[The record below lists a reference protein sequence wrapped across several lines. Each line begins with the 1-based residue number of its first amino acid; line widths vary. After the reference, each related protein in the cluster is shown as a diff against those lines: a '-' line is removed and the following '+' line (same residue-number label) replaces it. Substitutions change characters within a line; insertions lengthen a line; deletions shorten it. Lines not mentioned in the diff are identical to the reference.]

1 MAHFRGTVRGDKSNS
16 GDASRLGHKALTVHA
31 NGWDGGACVRLY
43 IDANGRDCARIELD
57 NGSGYRGPL
66 VLIYD
71 GPIDEKAREAMSK
84 NATNRAA

>member
-16 GDASRLGHKALTVHA
+16 VEASRLGHKGLTVHA
-31 NGWDGGACVRLY
+31 SGWNGGACVRLY

-57 NGSGYRGPL
+57 NGSGHSGPL
-66 VLIYD
+66 ILIYD
-71 GPIDEKAREAMSK
+71 GPIDESAREALSN